1 MRIALGEIVQET
13 GTFTPALMGLEAFE
27 SYGLYQGDEL
37 LRELPGVGP
46 PGGFL
51 RVLQEQAGQAGQAEQ
66 AEQVEVVP
74 LARAWAGAG
83 PRILDSTFDTLLEM
97 LLCRLR
103 EAGELDAVFLS
114 LHGAASIE
122 RDDDLEGAVLEA
134 VREVI
139 GPEVPLAVPLDHHAN
154 ITSRMVEHAD
164 LLVGH
169 ETQPHDPL
177 GTGVKTAR
185 LLLDWLSGG
194 PRPAI
199 GWRKIPMITP
209 QDQFLT
215 SGGPMK
221 QWFDRAREL
230 EQRPEV
236 LDVSPYPMQP
246 WLDVEE
252 GGWSVVVHT
261 ADDPGLADELA
272 AEMGALAWG
281 LREEFWRS
289 ERVEVGEAVRRA
301 YAHDDPG
308 LVILSDTG
316 DSVYGGAPGD
326 STWILRELLAQAEGQ
341 PESDRPML
349 VPIVD
354 PDGVAAACEA
364 GVGSQVTLSLGGKI
378 DSQFSQPVEVSAR
391 VVRISENHEA
401 DAGERGRVEI
411 GRVVLLQAGPVHIVV
426 MAQAGFT
433 ICHPVLYEHL
443 GLEIDRARAVVVK
456 TASNFQ
462 YFDAWRRV
470 MIRCDT
476 PGMTQ
481 SDLTAFDW
489 TRIPRPMF
497 PFDSDVSWN
506 PTPAGSPVGG
516 S

>member
-13 GTFTPALMGLEAFE
+13 GTFTPARMGLEAFE
-27 SYGLYQGDEL
+27 SYGLFEGAAL
-37 LRELPGVGP
+37 LEQLIGIGP

-51 RVLQEQAGQAGQAEQ
+51 QVIEDRAGDIGQ
-66 AEQVEVVP
+66 VDVVP

-83 PRILDSTFDTLLEM
+83 PIILDATFDTLLEM
-97 LLCRLR
+97 LLRPLR
-103 EAGELDAVFLS
+103 EAGPLDAVYLS

-139 GPEVPLAVPLDHHAN
+139 GPDVPLACPLDHHAN
-154 ITSRMVEHAD
+154 ITARMVRHAD

-177 GTGVKTAR
+177 ATGIKAAH
-185 LLLDWLSGG
+185 LLVDWLTGG
-194 PRPAI
+194 PRPAMA
-199 GWRKIPMITP
+199 WCKIPMITP

-221 QWFDRAREL
+221 TWFDRAREL
-230 EQRPEV
+230 EQRPDV

-246 WLDVEE
+246 WLDVRE
-252 GGWSVVVHT
+252 GGWAVVVHT
-261 ADDPGLADELA
+261 ADEPGLAEELA
-272 AEMGALAWG
+272 AEMGALAWE

-289 ERVEVGEAVRRA
+289 ERVAVDEAVTRA
-301 YAHDDPG
+301 LAHDGEG

-326 STWILRELLAQAEGQ
+326 STWLLGELLAQAGDQ
-341 PESDRPML
+341 PETDRPVL

-354 PDGVAAACEA
+354 EAAVDAA
-364 GVGSQVTLSLGGKI
+364 FAVGVGGEVSVTLGGKI
-378 DSQFSQPVEVSAR
+378 DSEFSKPVSMAGR
-391 VVRISENHEA
+391 VVRLSESHQA
-401 DAGERGRVEI
+401 DVGQRGTVEI
-411 GRVVLLQAGPVHIVV
+411 GRVAFLQRGPVHVVV
-426 MAQAGFT
+426 MAQAGFA

-443 GLEIDRARAVVVK
+443 GIDVANARAVVVK

-462 YFDAWRRV
+462 YFGPWRAE

-476 PGMTQ
+476 AGMTQ
-481 SDLTAFDW
+481 SNLAAFRW
-489 TRIPRPMF
+489 TKTPRPIY
-497 PFDSDVSWN
+497 PFDEPFTWD
-506 PTPAGSPVGG
+506 AHGG
-516 S
+516 